1 MYRKIDLAGFVV
13 RLIRVLAVSHANPH
27 PTLARLSRG
36 RQVAKIEFHAQS
48 SSHGGRTNPAS
59 IRM

>member
-1 MYRKIDLAGFVV
+1 MYRKIDLADFVV
-13 RLIRVLAVSHANPH
+13 GVSLPCLTQILT
-27 PTLARLSRG
+27 PLSRG